1 MDLEALM
8 AAMAYVMQ
16 KRMRAL
22 NNNNSDLARL
32 LLQLLVQVGLIVN
45 FDNERRMYYRIHT
58 YLVIIYLQ
66 FLRLRSLG
74 RNRPS
79 EVFLELTE

>member
-1 MDLEALM
+1 MDLEALT
-8 AAMAYVMQ
+8 AAMAHVMQ
-16 KRMRAL
+16 NL
-22 NNNNSDLARL
+22 SNNNSDLARL
-32 LLQLLVQVGLIVN
+32 LQQLLVQVGLIVN